1 MSIRNP
7 RLPLLPGYGTNPMI
21 GKTNFGVRPIFTSI
35 DKVNMLVDKPES
47 VNRVP
52 SLYCRKQAPDLPTW
66 IMYDK
71 NILRYQAF
79 FQQTLLE
86 NRGSSNILRK
96 VDIFFFL
103 EDGTIKVTEP
113 RTENSGLSQGT
124 LISRQRIRLPFSY
137 DLYYDVLDLNIGRE
151 VTFFGKVFKIVN
163 CDNFTRVFLNR
174 LGINVPDPINWPD
187 AIERTPDT
195 LKPPKHR
202 PFRQFLDF
210 DRQVLRFHGYWD
222 DRESEFG
229 TIHLLEI
236 HYFLAD
242 DTIEIKEVLPPN
254 SGMEAGPMFI
264 KRMRIP
270 RKIPPRIEMT
280 GGPKLSSYSPADLS
294 IGAVINV
301 YGRNVV
307 LTDCDPFTKE
317 YYRVTYGFDT
327 FTPLPLPNDESTEC
341 ISTNMAERQLPPWN
355 GYGSFDDSAENCRT
369 VEPKAP
375 HRDFMK
381 FLNKDRVGF
390 DSHILRF
397 AARLVNDN
405 PVDEQ
410 RYFIIKYFLCDD
422 TIGIFELGE
431 RNSGFKGGKF
441 FRRDKMYLPDVN
453 FFVPKEPPAY
463 TDKDMWV
470 GNELV
475 INKHRFRLIAADEY
489 ALRYM
494 EVHSNEYPMAN
505 IPLIMDKIRRTLASK
520 ENGYKNFVAKYME
533 AVLPNKKE
541 LMSVRCFKQALKE
554 IMCEKMTEHEF
565 LSLLRY
571 FRGDSGKEKSPRRE
585 MIRSLVFS
593 EITRGLWDDRTRLW
607 EGLMHADVDRSGVLS
622 EEQLRQILR
631 AHRLPINRD
640 LLDCMLKVLEKDDN
654 CNIQY
659 EDLMSFL
666 DFQTR
671 PVVNLTEDDYM
682 KIVRH
687 APPIKDTEC
696 KLWADAETVI
706 DDGYVNWNAF
716 LCQLNLDHLV
726 KEQTQ

>member
-1 MSIRNP
+1 MEP
-7 RLPLLPGYGTNPMI
+7 
-21 GKTNFGVRPIFTSI
+21 KT
-35 DKVNMLVDKPES
+35 
-47 VNRVP
+47 
-52 SLYCRKQAPDLPTW
+52 Q
-66 IMYDK
+66 
-71 NILRYQAF
+71 
-79 FQQTLLE
+79 
-86 NRGSSNILRK
+86 
-96 VDIFFFL
+96 
-103 EDGTIKVTEP
+103 
-113 RTENSGLSQGT
+113 NSGLSQGV

-174 LGINVPDPINWPD
+174 LGINVPHPINWPD
-187 AIERTPDT
+187 AVERTPDT
-195 LKPPKHR
+195 RKPPKHR

-242 DTIEIKEVLPPN
+242 DTIEIKEELPPN
-254 SGMEAGPMFI
+254 SGMEAGPMFL

-280 GGPKLSSYSPADLS
+280 GGPKVTSYTPADLS

-317 YYRVTYGFDT
+317 YYRVTYGFDA
-327 FTPLPLPNDESTEC
+327 FTPLPLPNDGGKEC
-341 ISTNMAERQLPPWN
+341 ISASMAERQLPPWN
-355 GYGSFDDSAENCRT
+355 GYGSYDDSAENCRT

-381 FLNKDRVGF
+381 FLHKDRVGF

-397 AARLVNDN
+397 AARLISDD
-405 PVDEQ
+405 PVDAQ

-441 FRRDKMYLPDVN
+441 FRRDKMYLPDVK

-463 TDKDMWV
+463 TDKDMWI

-489 ALRYM
+489 ALRYL
-494 EVHSNEYPMAN
+494 ETHSNEYPMAN

-533 AVLPNKKE
+533 AVLPNKRE

-554 IMCEKMTEHEF
+554 IMCEKMSEHEF
-565 LSLLRY
+565 VSLIRY
-571 FRGDSGKEKSPRRE
+571 FRGDPGKEKSPRRE
-585 MIRSLVFS
+585 MIRSLVFT
-593 EITRGLWDDRTRLW
+593 ELTRGLWDDRERLK
-607 EGLMHADVDRSGVLS
+607 EGLIHADVSRAGVLS
-622 EEQLRQILR
+622 AEQLRQTLR

-640 LLDCMLKVLEKDDN
+640 LMDCMLTVLEKDDK
-654 CNIQY
+654 CNIVY
-659 EDLMSFL
+659 NDLMSFL

-671 PVVNLTEDDYM
+671 PVFSLTEEDYM
-682 KIVRH
+682 KVVRH
-687 APPIKDTEC
+687 APPTKDIEC
-696 KLWADAETVI
+696 KMWADAETLI
-706 DDGYVNWNAF
+706 TDGYVNWNAF

-726 KEQTQ
+726 KEQS